1 MQLPFHPLIVHF
13 PLALTFIMPI
23 LIIVFAVM
31 IKMNKMQPQMWLI
44 IIGLQVAVVVT
55 GYVAL
60 ESGETEEDKVEKI
73 VGKKLIH
80 EHEEAAEVFVGSTVL
95 VLVLSIAV
103 FFIRKDI
110 GFAIKLGIA
119 GLGLISCFLA
129 YRTGH
134 LGGELVYGH
143 GAASAYTEEQEPQG
157 LLPTPGQKTSESSNP
172 TDDNESLKADDN
184 DYGNSDDDSV
194 VDDDSKQED

>member
-60 ESGETEEDKVEKI
+60 ESGENEEDKVEKI

-80 EHEEAAEVFVGSTVL
+80 EHEEAAEIFVGSTVL
-95 VLVLSIAV
+95 ALVLSIAV
-103 FFIRKDI
+103 FF
-110 GFAIKLGIA
+110 
-119 GLGLISCFLA
+119 
-129 YRTGH
+129 Y
-134 LGGELVYGH
+134 
-143 GAASAYTEEQEPQG
+143 
-157 LLPTPGQKTSESSNP
+157 
-172 TDDNESLKADDN
+172 
-184 DYGNSDDDSV
+184 
-194 VDDDSKQED
+194 